1 MLHLHRNDGMEP
13 KRRLA
18 YADFYRM
25 QIMVKKIESGA
36 KREGQSGFRK
46 QDIFVFGLKVP
57 MTKIYI
63 PVALFQF

>member
-1 MLHLHRNDGMEP
+1 
-13 KRRLA
+13 
-18 YADFYRM
+18 M
-25 QIMVKKIESGA
+25 QIVVKKIESGA

-63 PVALFQF
+63 PVPLFQRSRYCFKDHNAENRMQKFQVLPEI